1 MKKPVLLFLAVI
13 AAGSARAEPVTIKLG
28 TLAPTGS
35 PWHEALK
42 ELAERWAEA
51 SGGQVRLRVY
61 PGGAQGSEG
70 DTVRKLGVGQLQAV
84 AVTNIGLHDV
94 VPEAEALTAPLL
106 FHDEAE
112 LQCAFDRVKGRVE
125 AALAQRN
132 LVALQW
138 TRVGTASFFCRQPYR
153 TPAEMS
159 KAKVFAWEGDP
170 ATVKA
175 WRSAG
180 LEPVVLSSTDL
191 LPALSTG
198 MVDCVSNVPLYML
211 TTRAFERAR
220 YLIDLSLGFLTGATV
235 VRKDAWDRIAPDLQ
249 RRLLAIAREVSGR
262 IDGDAHRLE
271 GEAVSAMKAQGLQV
285 VEVDP
290 AAWRP
295 ALERSWAALR
305 GGSASAD
312 FFDAVEAARDACTP
326 GGAPAARARRGAPG
340 APRPATPSAPSPR
353 PSPGG

>member
-1 MKKPVLLFLAVI
+1 LKKLVLLCLAAL

-35 PWHEALK
+35 PWHDALK

-61 PGGAQGSEG
+61 PGGVQGSEG
-70 DTVRKLGVGQLQAV
+70 DMVRKLGVGQLQAV
-84 AVTNIGLHDV
+84 AITNVGLHDV
-94 VPEAEALTAPLL
+94 VPEAEAFTAPLL
-106 FHDEAE
+106 FRDEAE
-112 LQCAFDRVKGRVE
+112 LLCAFDQVKGRVE

-153 TPAEMS
+153 TPEEMG

-175 WRSAG
+175 WRTAG

-198 MVDCVSNVPLYML
+198 MIDCVSNVPLYML
-211 TTRAFERAR
+211 STRAFERAR
-220 YLIDLSLGFLTGATV
+220 YLVDLPLGFLTGATV
-235 VRKDAWDRIAPDLQ
+235 VRKDVWDRISPDLQ
-249 RRLLAIAREVSGR
+249 GRLLAIAREVSGR
-262 IDGDAHRLE
+262 IDADAHRLE
-271 GEAVSAMKAQGLQV
+271 ADAVSAMKGQGLQV
-285 VEVDP
+285 IEVDP
-290 AAWRP
+290 EAWRP
-295 ALERSWAALR
+295 ALERSWAAIR
-305 GGSASAD
+305 GGAVPAD
-312 FFDAVEAARDACTP
+312 FFDTVEAARDRCAS
-326 GGAPAARARRGAPG
+326 GAPGARARRGAAG
-340 APRPATPSAPSPR
+340 APRPPKPSAPSSR